1 MGGDFTLKKLIAL
14 SLIFILSASIYA
26 DNIYWYLAASMT
38 TPGKEM
44 VELYNNSQTKNH
56 VTLLIGGSGE
66 LLSKIKASGFDGI
79 YTPASEDFLV
89 KAEKM
94 GLVER
99 SFKFLKQFPVIGLS
113 KAKAKSINSF
123 KQFLN
128 SNIKMAVGNPNTMAL
143 GETYLLI
150 KQKMPK
156 NEAIKLT
163 SKETA
168 YAVNVGEIVTYV
180 KLGVVGSGTIYNTD
194 AAINK
199 IKYIEIPKEYNI
211 PSYAYMVILKN
222 NNSKDKVEY
231 NKNIDGFLSFV
242 NKNNSIFE
250 KYGFTIVKLS
260 GK

>member
-1 MGGDFTLKKLIAL
+1 MKKLIAL

-38 TPGKEM
+38 TPGKEITT
-44 VELYNNSQTKNH
+44 LYNNSQTKNH

-79 YTPASEDFLV
+79 YTPASGDFLV

-94 GLVER
+94 GIVER
-99 SFKFLKQFPVIGLS
+99 SFKFLKQFPVIGLAENNAS
-113 KAKAKSINSF
+113 SITTFN
-123 KQFLN
+123 QFLN
-128 SNIKMAVGNPNTMAL
+128 SKIKMAVGNPNTMAL
-143 GETYLLI
+143 GETYLQI

-156 NEAIKLT
+156 NEAAKLT
-163 SKETA
+163 SKESA

-180 KLGVVGSGTIYNTD
+180 KLGVVGSGTMYNTD

-199 IKYIEIPKEYNI
+199 IKYVEIPKAYNI

-222 NNSKDKVEY
+222 SNKKDNPEY
-231 NKNIDGFLSFV
+231 NKNIDEFLSYV
-242 NKNNSIFE
+242 NKNSSIFE
-250 KYGFTIVKLS
+250 KYGFNTAKLS